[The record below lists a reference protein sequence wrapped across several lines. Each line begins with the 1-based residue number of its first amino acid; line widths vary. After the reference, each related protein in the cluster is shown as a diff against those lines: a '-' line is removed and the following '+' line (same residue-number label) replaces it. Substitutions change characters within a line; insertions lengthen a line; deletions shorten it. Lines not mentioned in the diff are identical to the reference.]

1 MHTLKRIPFIVLLLL
16 ICFLPNL
23 SRAQEATILDFTEVV
38 KAKVI
43 AIESEET
50 KKIPGTET
58 TAVFQTI
65 QAMLLEGS
73 KKDQIITFVDDFLQL
88 EAGDTFYIRH
98 SIDGGTGRET
108 YVSTDSY
115 RLPTIILFTLIF
127 IVLTVLIGGKQ
138 GVRGLLSLSGS
149 LLLILFV
156 LLPAII
162 KGYSPTLV
170 TLVVASFIIVAGSY
184 ITHGFNKTTTTA
196 VLGMLITMIFT
207 GIMAYSAVHMGNFTG
222 YGSEESV
229 YITHN
234 SSGEINVL
242 GLLLS
247 GIIIG
252 LLGVLYDAAIGQAIA
267 VEELHHIA
275 PHVSR
280 RKILHRA
287 LRMGREHIGALVDTL
302 AIAYVGTSL
311 PLLLLFYQ
319 SSISPLLVINQEV
332 IAAEIIRALVGSIGL
347 ILAVPITTVIAVFML
362 VKEAPLADADL
373 IEKEEN
379 DLLHVK
385 HHH

>member
-1 MHTLKRIPFIVLLLL
+1 MRILKSLSSFIL
-16 ICFLPNL
+16 IFTFFLFPIL
-23 SRAQEATILDFTEVV
+23 SHAQDATILDFTEVV
-38 KAKVI
+38 KARVI
-43 AIESEET
+43 TILSEET
-50 KKIPGTET
+50 KLIPGTQT
-58 TAVFQTI
+58 PALFQTV
-65 QAMLLEGS
+65 QAILLDGTQEG
-73 KKDQIITFVDDFLQL
+73 KEITFVDDYLKL
-88 EAGDTFYIRH
+88 KAGDTFYVRH

-115 RLPTIILFTLIF
+115 RLPTIILFTVIF

-138 GVRGLLSLSGS
+138 GVRGIISLLGS

-170 TLVVASFIIVAGSY
+170 TLVVASFIIIAGSY
-184 ITHGFNKTTTTA
+184 ITHGFNRTTTTA
-196 VLGMLITMIFT
+196 VLGMLVTMIIT
-207 GIMAYSAVHMGNFTG
+207 GILAYTAVHMGKFTG
-222 YGSEESV
+222 YGSDESV

-234 SSGEINVL
+234 SSGTINIL

-252 LLGVLYDAAIGQAIA
+252 LLGVLYDAAIGQSIA

-280 RKILHRA
+280 KKILHRA

-332 IAAEIIRALVGSIGL
+332 VAAEIIRTLVGSIGL
-347 ILAVPITTVIAVFML
+347 ILAVPITTTIAVFML
-362 VKEAPLADADL
+362 VKETPTVDAKL
-373 IEKEEN
+373 IEKEEH
-379 DLLHVK
+379 DLLHAK